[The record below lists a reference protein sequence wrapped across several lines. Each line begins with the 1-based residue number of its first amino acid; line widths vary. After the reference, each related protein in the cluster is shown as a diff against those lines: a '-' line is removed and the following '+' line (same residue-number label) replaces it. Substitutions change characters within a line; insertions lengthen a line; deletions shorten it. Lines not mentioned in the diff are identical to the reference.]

1 MPGLIGIGVG
11 PGDVELLTVKAVK
24 AIQNAD
30 IIMCPASKETRP
42 SIALSVVSSIIDKS
56 KNQEIIKLIFPMTKD
71 KDILEESW
79 KRNAKIMAETV
90 LKGKNVVYLTV
101 GDPYL
106 YSTWIYMHRDLKEKY
121 PDMNISVVPGIVSIF
136 SFASKVGVSV
146 AEGAEKVA
154 IIPSCYDLSSVK
166 EIARHSESMIFLKDG
181 RYFDQVIEVLK
192 ESGFPDDSLFAIG
205 QDLGTENEIIRTMT
219 WGEVNDESLIDKSKN
234 QEIVKLIFPMTKD
247 KDILE
252 AHWKE
257 NSKIMAEKV
266 LSGNNVVYLTV
277 GDPYLYSTWIYMHR
291 EIRQNHP
298 EMKITVIPG
307 IVSMFTF
314 ASKVGVSIA
323 EGAEK
328 VAIIPSCYDL
338 SSVKEIAKNSE
349 VLVFLKDGRYFDQVI
364 ELLKE
369 SGFPDNSI
377 FAIGQDLGTENEI
390 IRKLTL
396 GEVNDD
402 TLTTKYFSILVVK
415 RV

>member
-30 IIMCPASKETRP
+30 IIMCPASSEDRP
-42 SIALSVVSSIIDKS
+42 SIAFSVVSPIIDKS
-56 KNQEIIKLIFPMTKD
+56 KNQKIVKLIFPMTKN
-71 KDILEESW
+71 KDILEATW
-79 KRNAKIMAETV
+79 KKNAKIMAETV
-90 LKGKNVVYLTV
+90 LTGKNVVYLTI

-106 YSTWIYMHRDLKEKY
+106 YSTWIYMHKDLKENY
-121 PDMNISVVPGIVSIF
+121 PDM
-136 SFASKVGVSV
+136 
-146 AEGAEKVA
+146 
-154 IIPSCYDLSSVK
+154 
-166 EIARHSESMIFLKDG
+166 
-181 RYFDQVIEVLK
+181 
-192 ESGFPDDSLFAIG
+192 
-205 QDLGTENEIIRTMT
+205 
-219 WGEVNDESLIDKSKN
+219 
-234 QEIVKLIFPMTKD
+234 
-247 KDILE
+247 DI
-252 AHWKE
+252 
-257 NSKIMAEKV
+257 N
-266 LSGNNVVYLTV
+266 
-277 GDPYLYSTWIYMHR
+277 
-291 EIRQNHP
+291 
-298 EMKITVIPG
+298 VIPG

-349 VLVFLKDGRYFDQVI
+349 SMIFLKDGRYFDKVI
-364 ELLKE
+364 EVLKE

-377 FAIGQDLGTENEI
+377 FAIGQDLGTKNEI
-390 IRKLTL
+390 IRKMTL

>member
-11 PGDVELLTVKAVK
+11 PGDPELLTVKAVK

-30 IIMCPASKETRP
+30 IIMCPASKEDRP
-42 SIALSVVSSIIDKS
+42 SIALSVVD
-56 KNQEIIKLIFPMTKD
+56 
-71 KDILEESW
+71 
-79 KRNAKIMAETV
+79 
-90 LKGKNVVYLTV
+90 
-101 GDPYL
+101 
-106 YSTWIYMHRDLKEKY
+106 
-121 PDMNISVVPGIVSIF
+121 
-136 SFASKVGVSV
+136 
-146 AEGAEKVA
+146 
-154 IIPSCYDLSSVK
+154 
-166 EIARHSESMIFLKDG
+166 
-181 RYFDQVIEVLK
+181 
-192 ESGFPDDSLFAIG
+192 
-205 QDLGTENEIIRTMT
+205 
-219 WGEVNDESLIDKSKN
+219 SLIDKSKN

-247 KDILE
+247 QDVLKE
-252 AHWKE
+252 TWKR
-257 NSKIMAEKV
+257 NAKIMAETV
-266 LSGNNVVYLTV
+266 QSGKNVVYLTV
-277 GDPYLYSTWIYMHR
+277 GDPFLYSTWIYMHKDLT
-291 EIRQNHP
+291 EKYP
-298 EMKITVIPG
+298 EMNISVIPG

-349 VLVFLKDGRYFDQVI
+349 SMIFLKDGRYFDQVI
-364 ELLKE
+364 DVLKD

-390 IRKLTL
+390 IRKMTL